1 MSILREKM
9 KQDLILFGLAE
20 STQQRYI
27 EAVANL
33 YEHYKKSPDKLTE
46 DEIRDYL
53 LALKKRISHQ
63 TPII

>member
-1 MSILREKM
+1 MSVLREKM

-33 YEHYKKSPDKLTE
+33 YKHYQKSPDKLTE
-46 DEIRDYL
+46 DEIRNYL
-53 LALKKRISHQ
+53 LALKKRISLLIL
-63 TPII
+63 TI

>member
-1 MSILREKM
+1 MSILRERM

-33 YEHYKKSPDKLTE
+33 YAYYKKSPDKLTE

-53 LALKKRISHQ
+53 LALKKRI
-63 TPII
+63 